1 LDSLL
6 IAENLH
12 IGLESEEEMF
22 SAKASAAKN
31 LMVVGKLLILLVAS
45 PVSANGISD
54 PRFFEYRSGGFI
66 NRLADV
72 SFGWFKKLDPQ
83 ENEAYQQAL
92 MHAIMMAENGQKVR
106 WYKNN
111 ASGYAV
117 PVMTW
122 PTGSGYCRRL
132 HVQAIAHNVEKNMS
146 ATACFD
152 NAHENWR
159 WVSDK

>member
-1 LDSLL
+1 L
-6 IAENLH
+6 A
-12 IGLESEEEMF
+12 
-22 SAKASAAKN
+22 
-31 LMVVGKLLILLVAS
+31 AS
-45 PVSANGISD
+45 PVLANNISD

-66 NRLADV
+66 NRLNDV
-72 SFGWFKKLDPQ
+72 AFGWFKKLDPQ
-83 ENEAYQQAL
+83 ENDAYQQSL
-92 MHAIMMAENGQKVR
+92 IHAVMMAENGQKVR

-122 PTGSGYCRRL
+122 PTGSGYCRRI
-132 HVQAIAHNVEKNMS
+132 HVQAIAHNVEKTMT

-159 WVSDK
+159 WISDK